1 MTRLARTR
9 RPILGA
15 LASAGLRRLI
25 LGALL
30 TAGLGWTRHA
40 HALDRFEIQVYDG
53 SMDPPGRLGIELHA
67 NTVAS
72 GLRVADPPELPPNH
86 QTHLTLEPS
95 LGLLPWWE
103 IGGYLQSTI
112 RADGGLDFAGVK
124 LRSKFVRPSLAF
136 DRFRLGVNL
145 EVSAIPA
152 AYERDRFGAE
162 VRPIV
167 AFTVAGRLA
176 FAVNPIL
183 DFAFT
188 HPAAG
193 EGPSFEPALSAV
205 YVVRD
210 LLSAG
215 VELYSDYGP
224 LAHPVGW
231 RAEQHYVFEVVNV
244 LRWKRVE
251 LNAGVGEGLTPASNR
266 LVVKMILGFE

>member
-9 RPILGA
+9 LCQTLLGA
-15 LASAGLRRLI
+15 AVVV
-25 LGALL
+25 ALSPP
-30 TAGLGWTRHA
+30 AQ
-40 HALDRFEIQVYDG
+40 ALDRFEIQVYDG
-53 SMDPPGRLGIELHA
+53 SADPPGTPGIELHA
-67 NTVAS
+67 NTVPV
-72 GLRVADPPELPPNH
+72 GLRTSVPPELPPNH

-95 LGLLPWWE
+95 LGLTPWWE

-244 LRWKRVE
+244 LRWKHVE